1 MTMLKTVGTINETPS
16 KAGLNIKLYG
26 YVAVLI
32 SQLSYLCKIQDCKLA
47 NMLPSNTMIVPCTLV
62 RHQRLLNDR
71 SMISLML

>member
-1 MTMLKTVGTINETPS
+1 MHETPS
-16 KAGLNIKLYG
+16 EAGLSIKIYG

-32 SQLSYLCKIQDCKLA
+32 SQLSYICIIQDCQLA
-47 NMLPSNTMIVPCTLV
+47 NMLPSNTMSVPYTLV